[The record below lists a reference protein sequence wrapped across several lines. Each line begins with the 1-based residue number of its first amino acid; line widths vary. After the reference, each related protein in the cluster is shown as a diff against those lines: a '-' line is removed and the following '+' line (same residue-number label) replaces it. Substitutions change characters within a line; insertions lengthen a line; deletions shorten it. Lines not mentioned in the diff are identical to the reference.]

1 MPPSLQLLR
10 FDPVQALRRDAQD
23 GTEKRLIFYRSV
35 AVDAVDEHGMTLF
48 AHAARA
54 GDEKAVRCLL
64 DRGADPN
71 AADRAGLTPLMHLA
85 KGPADWKTRPKE
97 IASAVQA
104 LLEAGADADAVDDG
118 CGKSAAFF
126 AIDGLVTPFFRT
138 LAQKGLV
145 LDERLPGNG
154 FTLLHALCDG
164 LGRITDLPEEAA
176 LDAEAEALVVAK
188 MLVEKL
194 GVERDALTLLG
205 RTARELAVD
214 RRSRL
219 VAAWLRYGDGV
230 FGESAKAS
238 LQLLT
243 GGATACEAAWLRD
256 EVKIRALLVLGEA
269 GDEPET
275 QGPHAG
281 LTPLSCAA
289 SRMAVGVMS
298 ALLKAGADPTARV
311 NGKSSGGRSTEG
323 TSAMR
328 MLLWAPQSP
337 TSLPS
342 GLTAQDWRQA
352 LEQMLAK
359 PGAAD
364 APVDADGLTP
374 LLTLANNAAR
384 GWRAGDAEWPLLAAE
399 VLLAHGADP
408 NARMNAEGI
417 SLPFVC
423 VPGLVTPLGL
433 LARSGC
439 PVAARMARL
448 LLKAGAAPDLADK
461 HGTTPLMS
469 AAGLSSPAEADVFTS
484 LLLKAGADPTLKDD
498 QGRTAIDIASA
509 AGCAGVLEKL
519 LSAAAARTEAQTAEE
534 TQPVEEAKPR
544 ETSAVASER
553 AGASSGSFFDCVRAK
568 SASSSLSS
576 PEKPLSAAMPQSEH
590 GQDENPTTGGRRQAA
605 DFFSRMRSRTVP
617 QTPPSADETLSEEA
631 AAALPL
637 DAMEAFL
644 SAAILP
650 LKRGKTELRMAA
662 LGIYSEGAAG
672 NADALARRTADWLMD
687 AGAAAEVDWK
697 TEPEDF
703 CFMLEGLVNFA
714 PVREAGFER
723 VPLAADEDD
732 DVPAMARRFNEAS
745 ELWGWPVMLA
755 ALGMN
760 ADSWILMLFDKSSFA
775 GAVIAA
781 RRAGLKLADASSI
794 G

>member
-10 FDPVQALRRDAQD
+10 FDPVEALRRDAQD
-23 GTEKRLIFYRSV
+23 GTAKRLILYRSV
-35 AVDAVDEHGMTLF
+35 AVDAVDERGMTLL

-54 GDEKAVRCLL
+54 GDEEAIRCLL

-85 KGPADWKTRPKE
+85 KGPADWKTRPKAIE
-97 IASAVQA
+97 SAALA
-104 LLEAGADADAVDDG
+104 LLEAGADASAVDG
-118 CGKSAAFF
+118 SSGKSAAFF
-126 AIDGLVTPFFRT
+126 AIDAMETPLLRA

-205 RTARELAVD
+205 RTARELAVE
-214 RRSRL
+214 RGSRL

-230 FGESAKAS
+230 FGESTEAS

-289 SRMAVGVMS
+289 SRMAVDVMS

-352 LEQMLAK
+352 LEQMLVK

-374 LLTLANNAAR
+374 LLTLANNVGR

-399 VLLAHGADP
+399 ALLANGADP

-439 PVAARMARL
+439 TAAARMARL
-448 LLKAGAAPDLADK
+448 LLKAGADPNLADK
-461 HGTTPLMS
+461 HGMTPLMS
-469 AAGLSSPAEADVFTS
+469 AAGLSSPADADVFTS

-498 QGRTAIDIASA
+498 EGRTAIDMASA

-519 LSAAAARTEAQTAEE
+519 LSAAAARTEAQTSVKTQSVEE
-534 TQPVEEAKPR
+534 TKPR
-544 ETSAVASER
+544 ESSAVASER
-553 AGASSGSFFDCVRAK
+553 AGASSGSFFDRVRAK
-568 SASSSLSS
+568 SATSSPSS
-576 PEKPLSAAMPQSEH
+576 PEKPLPGATPQSEH
-590 GQDENPTTGGRRQAA
+590 GQDENPTTGGKGQAA

-662 LGIYSEGAAG
+662 LGLYSEGGAG
-672 NADALARRTADWLMD
+672 DADALARRTAEWLMD